1 MGKDYEFAGGTM
13 RRAWEVDSYDGA
25 TGHTWKLRC
34 MYLLKDVVNAP
45 RLRWKEGHHGGRGVV
60 VMGAPP

>member
-1 MGKDYEFAGGTM
+1 M

>member
-1 MGKDYEFAGGTM
+1 MSLPVGLCGELGKLTLMTELQVTP
-13 RRAWEVDSYDGA
+13 
-25 TGHTWKLRC
+25 WKLRC